1 MGHDV
6 QVSAILGTYMERTSL
21 FSLLLIPAVAL
32 ASGVS
37 GNLPLAF
44 EPNQGQGDRES
55 KFLARGPGYTVA
67 LRADGA
73 AIHAKGKSGKGELT
87 VMRLIGAS
95 SKSMP
100 LAREPLPGKV
110 NYFIGSD
117 PKNWHSNL
125 PTYAKVEF
133 PRAYPGID
141 MVYYGSQG
149 RLEYDFVVQPGA
161 NPALIRMQFSGAS
174 RPQLAGN
181 GDLEVG
187 GIRQHKPA
195 AYQNISGNAR
205 TEVACRY
212 LLRANQEVALGLGNY
227 DSRYPL
233 VIDPVISYATYVGG
247 SGNDTVASLKV
258 DASGNLYMAGY
269 TTSANFPV
277 RGAAQSGYGGSNSAL
292 LQAQFGDAFV
302 AKLNPAGSAMLY
314 ATYLGGSG
322 DDFATSL
329 AIDAGGNAYVV
340 GATQSA
346 NFPTTAGALQ
356 RTYKG
361 FASSDDNGFYNPGD
375 GFVAKLN
382 PTGSAL
388 LYSTY
393 LGGALND
400 LPLGVATDSNGNAII
415 VGATNSSDFPT
426 TANAL
431 AKTYRGAANVGSSVG
446 GDAFV
451 SILNAAGTALTYS
464 TFLGGRGHD
473 MAKGVAVDG
482 QNNIY
487 VCGMTSSGDFPV
499 TPGALQTTYLG
510 NENVADFNHPVGHG
524 FVVKIGAQGT
534 LLYGTLL
541 GGSLRD
547 AAAGI
552 AVDSTGAVY
561 VAGSTASSDFPTT
574 ANAPQKAYK
583 GQGAVGTL
591 GDLNYGDAF
600 VSKLNPAGSGLVYST
615 YLGGAAD
622 EAATDLVIDSVGNAY
637 ITGFTLSN
645 DFPVTSDALQAANA
659 GFGGQGLA
667 PNASQGFNT
676 ERVRNS
682 GDAFLVK
689 LSAAGALTYASFFGG
704 KNDDAGLAIAVD
716 AAGNA
721 YIGGNTLSPAL
732 ATSAG
737 AVQQSYGGAAAAFP
751 RGDGFV
757 VKFGFGAIL
766 PAPPARVS
774 VVAGFPA
781 SGAAAATLPTPFAVE
796 VVDAQGVKLAGIAV
810 TFSAT
815 GATVNPASAA
825 TDAQGRAATTVTL
838 GATPGTAVITAT
850 VAGIPAVTANVTIGA
865 VTVLPVVKAIVNG
878 ASFLSTIAPGSWI
891 SVYIDQTAAA
901 ISSAG
906 AVPLPTVLGGY
917 RILVNG
923 AAIPLL
929 AVYPLP
935 SGTQMNAQLPYEI
948 PVGSAQVSVEA
959 SGIASAQFQ
968 FPVQAGAPGI
978 FVFGDN
984 RAVAQ
989 NVQPDGSLIV
999 NTATAPVPAGDYIIA
1014 YLTGQ
1019 GALDNPVQ
1027 TGNIAGGTKL
1037 SIPTLPYS
1045 ATLGGKPVA
1054 VAFLGMTPGQI
1065 SLAQANILIPA
1076 DTPPGTY
1083 PLVITIGTAQS
1094 NGPQISVTT
1103 KRP

>member
-1 MGHDV
+1 MKY
-6 QVSAILGTYMERTSL
+6 ATL
-21 FSLLLIPAVAL
+21 FALLLIPVGAL
-32 ASGVS
+32 ASETFGK
-37 GNLPLAF
+37 LPLAF

-55 KFLARGPGYTVA
+55 KFLARGPGFTVA
-67 LRADGA
+67 LRTDGA
-73 AIHAKGKSGKGELT
+73 AIHSKGKSGKGEVT

-95 SKSMP
+95 SKSLP
-100 LAREPLPGKV
+100 LAKDPLPGKV

-125 PTYAKVEF
+125 PTYSKVEF
-133 PRAYPGID
+133 PRAYPDID
-141 MVYYGSQG
+141 MVYYGSEG
-149 RLEYDFVVQPGA
+149 RLEYDFVVQPGG
-161 NPALIRMQFSGAS
+161 NPALIRMRFSGPS
-174 RPQLAGN
+174 RPKLAAN

-187 GIRQHKPA
+187 GIRQHKPV
-195 AYQNISGNAR
+195 AYQNISGIGR

-212 LLRANQEVALGLGNY
+212 LLRANREVALVLGSY
-227 DSRYPL
+227 DSRHAL
-233 VIDPVISYATYVGG
+233 IIDPVISYASYVGG
-247 SGNDTVASLKV
+247 SGNDTVSSVKV

-277 RGAAQSGYGGSNSAL
+277 LGAAQAAYAGSNSPL

-302 AKLNPAGSAMLY
+302 AKLNPSGSAMLY

-329 AIDAGGNAYVV
+329 SIDASGNAYVV
-340 GATQSA
+340 GATQSS
-346 NFPTTAGALQ
+346 NFPTTSGALQ

-361 FASSDDNGFYNPGD
+361 FAPSDDNGFYNPGD

-382 PTGSAL
+382 PTGSTL
-388 LYSTY
+388 VYSTY

-400 LPLGVATDSNGNAII
+400 LPLGVATDSNGNAVI
-415 VGATNSSDFPT
+415 VGTTNSSDFPI

-431 AKTYRGAANVGSSVG
+431 LKTYRGAANTGSAVA

-451 SILNAAGTALTYS
+451 SILNAGGTALTYS

-473 MAKGVAVDG
+473 MARGVAVDG

-499 TPGALQTTYLG
+499 TQGALQTTYLG
-510 NENVADFNHPVGHG
+510 NENIVDFNHPVGHG
-524 FVVKIGAQGT
+524 FVVKIGAQGA
-534 LLYGTLL
+534 LVYGTFL

-547 AAAGI
+547 GAAAI

-561 VAGSTASSDFPTT
+561 VAGATASSDFPTT

-583 GQGAVGTL
+583 GQGTVGTL

-600 VSKLNPAGSGLVYST
+600 VSKLNAAGSGLVYST
-615 YLGGAAD
+615 YIGGAAD
-622 EAATDLVIDSVGNAY
+622 ETATDLAIDSAGNAY

-659 GFGGQGLA
+659 GFGGQALA

-689 LSAAGALTYASFFGG
+689 LSAAGALTYSSFFGG

-721 YIGGNTLSPAL
+721 YVAGNTLSTTL
-732 ATSAG
+732 ATSTG
-737 AVQQSYGGAAAAFP
+737 TLQRNYGGAGAQFP

-757 VKFGFGAIL
+757 VKFDFGAKL
-766 PAPPARVS
+766 PSLPARVS
-774 VVAGFPA
+774 FVSGFPA
-781 SGAAAATLPTPFAVE
+781 SGAPNATLATPFAVE

-825 TDAQGRAATTVTL
+825 TDAQGRASTTVTL
-838 GATPGTAVITAT
+838 GAPVGTAVITAT
-850 VAGIPAVTANVTIGA
+850 VAGIPVATANVSISA
-865 VTVLPVVKAIVNG
+865 AAVLPVVKAIVNG
-878 ASFLSTIAPGSWI
+878 ASFLSTVAPGSWI
-891 SVYIDQTAAA
+891 TVYIDQTAPVISTAA
-901 ISSAG
+901 

-923 AAIPLL
+923 APIPLL
-929 AVYPLP
+929 AVYPRQP
-935 SGTQMNAQLPYEI
+935 GTQMNAQLPYEI

-959 SGIASAQFQ
+959 NGIASAQFP

-984 RAVAQ
+984 RAVVQ

-999 NTATAPVPAGDYIIA
+999 NTAAAPVPAGDYIIA

-1019 GALDNPVQ
+1019 GALDNPIPS
-1027 TGNIAGGTKL
+1027 GDIAGGTTL
-1037 SIPTLPYS
+1037 SRPVLAYS
-1045 ATLGGKPVA
+1045 ATLGGKPVT

-1065 SLAQANILIPA
+1065 ALVQANILIPA
-1076 DTPPGTY
+1076 DMLPGTY

-1094 NGPQISVTT
+1094 NGPQITVTT